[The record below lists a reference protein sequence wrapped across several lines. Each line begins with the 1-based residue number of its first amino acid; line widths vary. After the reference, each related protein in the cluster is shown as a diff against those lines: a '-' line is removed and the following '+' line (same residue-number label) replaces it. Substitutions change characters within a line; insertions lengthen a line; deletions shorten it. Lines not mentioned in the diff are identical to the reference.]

1 MTTRIRL
8 FAGLAAALA
17 ITSPAMAQD
26 SATGKAAEPAA
37 TAEKTAPKVD
47 ATADTVVATVNG
59 TEITVGDMISLRGQL
74 PQQYRQLPDEVLFDG
89 ILEQL
94 IQQTALVQNLGD
106 DLSRTD
112 KLALETNR
120 RSYLAGAALSR
131 AAESA
136 VTDEAIKAL
145 YESTYGD
152 FVPATEYNAAHII
165 VETEEEAKTIKAA
178 IDGGAD
184 FAEQAKEHSTDGA
197 AQSGGDLGWFGEGAM
212 VPEFETAI
220 KAMKKGEVAGPV
232 QTQFGWHL
240 IKLNDTR
247 QTTAP
252 TLEEAR
258 EELVGTLQR
267 QAAEA
272 LIGKVTDA
280 ASITRST
287 EGVDRSVLS
296 NQNLLQ
302 N

>member
-1 MTTRIRL
+1 
-8 FAGLAAALA
+8 
-17 ITSPAMAQD
+17 
-26 SATGKAAEPAA
+26 
-37 TAEKTAPKVD
+37 
-47 ATADTVVATVNG
+47 
-59 TEITVGDMISLRGQL
+59 
-74 PQQYRQLPDEVLFDG
+74 
-89 ILEQL
+89 
-94 IQQTALVQNLGD
+94 
-106 DLSRTD
+106 
-112 KLALETNR
+112 
-120 RSYLAGAALSR
+120 
-131 AAESA
+131 
-136 VTDEAIKAL
+136 
-145 YESTYGD
+145 
-152 FVPATEYNAAHII
+152 
-165 VETEEEAKTIKAA
+165 
-178 IDGGAD
+178 
-184 FAEQAKEHSTDGA
+184 
-197 AQSGGDLGWFGEGAM
+197 M

-258 EELVGTLQR
+258 EELAGTLQR